1 MRFPHR
7 HSTGT
12 FAPVSEVSTLSVPL
26 QWNVAVPGPARRM
39 ATAAVLLALVMAAF
53 ETTVVTTAMP
63 TLTAEL
69 GGRHLYA
76 WVFTAFL
83 LASTLGVLVSGGL
96 ADGIGRRATFLGGL
110 TLFLAGT
117 ALCGFSQSVPQL
129 IAFRV
134 LQGLGAGALQPTTL
148 TIASDLYSL
157 KERAAI
163 QSVFTGSWGT
173 ASVIGPVLG
182 AFLTEHASWRW
193 VFWVNIPVGL
203 AAALLLRAS
212 YRDPGR
218 HPAHRLEI
226 GGPLLA
232 GAVLALL
239 LLSLEP
245 HHLPGGVQLLAGLG
259 AALVALVLVRQQR
272 ASDRPVLPLDLLRDR
287 TVVSGVVGGLVGGGM
302 LYGTSAY
309 VPLWLI
315 SHGQRTALT
324 AGAALVPLL
333 VGWAV
338 GSALGVKLLLRGGL
352 RASAAGGFT
361 VASLGAA
368 LLALALVQG
377 WGDLATFG
385 ALAALGFGLGPAAS
399 TSIFA
404 PQQRV
409 PWNLRGAVTSTLY
422 ACRMLGGSLTIA
434 LLNLAQGRLPV
445 QATLLALVPVV
456 GALVLARVAP
466 ATLVGGASHADAA
479 PISK

>member
-1 MRFPHR
+1 MALPAQ
-7 HSTGT
+7 S
-12 FAPVSEVSTLSVPL
+12 
-26 QWNVAVPGPARRM
+26 WNVAVPGPARRM

-76 WVFTAFL
+76 WVFTGFL

-96 ADGIGRRATFLGGL
+96 ADSIGRRATFLGGL
-110 TLFLAGT
+110 CIFLVGT

-134 LQGLGAGALQPTTL
+134 LQGFGAGALQPTTL

-157 KERAAI
+157 RERAAI
-163 QSVFTGSWGT
+163 QSVFTGCWGT
-173 ASVIGPVLG
+173 ASVIGPILG
-182 AFLTEHASWRW
+182 AFLTQHASWRW
-193 VFWVNIPVGL
+193 VFWVNVPVGL
-203 AAALLLRAS
+203 AAALLLRNS
-212 YRDPGR
+212 YRDPDRR
-218 HPAHRLEI
+218 HGPRLEL

-232 GAVLALL
+232 GATLALIL
-239 LLSLEP
+239 FALEP
-245 HHLPGGVQLLAGLG
+245 HHLPGAIQAA
-259 AALVALVLVRQQR
+259 AALAAGATALLLVRQQR
-272 ASDRPVLPLDLLRDR
+272 GTARPVLPLDLLSDR

-315 SHGQRTALT
+315 AHGQRTALT

-338 GSALGVKLLLRGGL
+338 GSALGVRLLLRGGL
-352 RASAAGGFT
+352 RASAAGGFA
-361 VASLGAA
+361 VASVGAA
-368 LLALALVQG
+368 LLALALVRD
-377 WGDLATFG
+377 WGDTAVFA

-409 PWNLRGAVTSTLY
+409 PWNLRGAVTSALY
-422 ACRMLGGSLTIA
+422 ACRMLGGSLIIA
-434 LLNLAQGRLPV
+434 LLNLAQGRLVV
-445 QATLLALVPVV
+445 QATLLALVPVA
-456 GALVLARVAP
+456 GALVLLRIAP
-466 ATLVGGASHADAA
+466 ATLVGGASHADEAV
-479 PISK
+479 ISK

>member
-1 MRFPHR
+1 MSIPAQ
-7 HSTGT
+7 S
-12 FAPVSEVSTLSVPL
+12 
-26 QWNVAVPGPARRM
+26 WNVAVPGPARRM

-76 WVFTAFL
+76 WVFTGFL

-96 ADGIGRRATFLGGL
+96 ADSIGRRATFLGGL
-110 TLFLAGT
+110 GLFLAGT
-117 ALCGFSQSVPQL
+117 VLCGFSQSVPQL

-134 LQGLGAGALQPTTL
+134 LQGFGAGALQPTTL

-163 QSVFTGSWGT
+163 QSVFTGCWGT

-182 AFLTEHASWRW
+182 AFLTQHASWRW
-193 VFWVNIPVGL
+193 VFWVNVPVGV
-203 AAALLLRAS
+203 AAAFLLRAS
-212 YRDPGR
+212 YRDPDGR
-218 HPAHRLEI
+218 HGLRLEFQ
-226 GGPLLA
+226 GPLLA
-232 GAVLALL
+232 GAALALTL
-239 LLSLEP
+239 FALEP
-245 HHLPGGVQLLAGLG
+245 HHLPAGVQLLAAV
-259 AALVALVLVRQQR
+259 AAVALGLLLVRQQR
-272 ASDRPVLPLDLLRDR
+272 ASLRPVLPLELLRDR
-287 TVVSGVVGGLVGGGM
+287 TVISGVVGGLVGGGM

-315 SHGQRTALT
+315 AHGQRTALT

-338 GSALGVKLLLRGGL
+338 GSALGVRLLLKGGL
-352 RASAAGGFT
+352 RASAAGGFA
-361 VASLGAA
+361 VASVGAA
-368 LLALALVQG
+368 LLALSLVHE
-377 WGDLATFG
+377 WGDTAVFG

-409 PWNLRGAVTSTLY
+409 PWHLRGAVTSTLY
-422 ACRMLGGSLTIA
+422 ACRMLGGSLIIA
-434 LLNLAQGRLPV
+434 LLNLAQGRLSV
-445 QATLLALVPVV
+445 QTALLAVVPVA
-456 GALVLARVAP
+456 GALVLSRIAP
-466 ATLVGGASHADAA
+466 TTLVGGASHADAA
-479 PISK
+479 AISK

>member
-1 MRFPHR
+1 MALPAQ
-7 HSTGT
+7 S
-12 FAPVSEVSTLSVPL
+12 
-26 QWNVAVPGPARRM
+26 WNVAVPGPARRM

-76 WVFTAFL
+76 WVFTGFL

-96 ADGIGRRATFLGGL
+96 ADSIGRRATFLGGL
-110 TLFLAGT
+110 GFFLAGT

-148 TIASDLYSL
+148 TIASDLYSI

-182 AFLTEHASWRW
+182 AFLTQHASWRW
-193 VFWVNIPVGL
+193 VFWVNIPVGV
-203 AAALLLRAS
+203 AAAFLLRAS
-212 YRDPGR
+212 YRDPERR
-218 HPAHRLEI
+218 HGPRLELK
-226 GGPLLA
+226 GPLLA
-232 GAVLALL
+232 GAALALTL
-239 LLSLEP
+239 FALEP
-245 HHLPGGVQLLAGLG
+245 HHIGGWLQLLA
-259 AALVALVLVRQQR
+259 ALASVAMVLLLVRQQR
-272 ASDRPVLPLDLLRDR
+272 ASLRPVLPLELLRDR

-315 SHGQRTALT
+315 AHGQRTALT

-338 GSALGVKLLLRGGL
+338 GSALGVRLLLRGGL
-352 RASAAGGFT
+352 RASAAGGFA
-361 VASLGAA
+361 VASVGAA
-368 LLALALVQG
+368 LLALSLVRD
-377 WGDLATFG
+377 WGDTAVFG

-409 PWNLRGAVTSTLY
+409 PWHLRGAVTSTLY
-422 ACRMLGGSLTIA
+422 ACRMLGGSLVIA

-445 QATLLALVPVV
+445 QTAVLAVVPVA
-456 GALVLARVAP
+456 GALVLSRIAP
-466 ATLVGGASHADAA
+466 AILVGGASHADAPA
-479 PISK
+479 ISK